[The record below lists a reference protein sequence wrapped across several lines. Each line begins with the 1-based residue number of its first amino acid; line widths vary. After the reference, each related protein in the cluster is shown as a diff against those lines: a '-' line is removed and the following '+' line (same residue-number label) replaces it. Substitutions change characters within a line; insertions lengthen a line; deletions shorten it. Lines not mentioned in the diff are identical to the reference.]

1 MDYSTGLLKD
11 YIERCETT
19 EEFREL
25 LVSISSQKEE
35 WEKVICSIMEE
46 GNLSVSSMAEKCGVS
61 RQAVVK
67 WQKGSI
73 PKSRDLFIRI
83 SLAAGYSL
91 DRVNE
96 FLMKYGRC
104 PALYAKSL
112 EDAVYIFILSSEHID
127 HTYQSYQKITEELKL
142 NMDMTGSG
150 NMDDNWETGA
160 YMQKLTDMDSL
171 AELTGFVSEH
181 AQAFKRQYDKFYA
194 YVRMYIESNLLTDAS
209 SEDSIYALA
218 ERQQWSSSLRRC
230 VSEIN
235 NKKWYPQR
243 NKIISLGIHLNMDV
257 EQLNYM
263 LRLVHISELYA
274 KNPFEGAI
282 IYAMTSAELEDYVGL
297 TGSDLCWYV
306 KNILESLD
314 YSDIEFF
321 LEELPKGQEDAF

>member
-263 LRLVHISELYA
+263 LRLVHMSELYA

>member
-1 MDYSTGLLKD
+1 MDYSTGLLTD

-19 EEFREL
+19 EEFKEL
-25 LVSISSQKEE
+25 LLSIRTQKEV
-35 WEKVICSIMEE
+35 WRKVIQSIMEQ

-61 RQAVVK
+61 RQAVMK

-83 SLAAGYSL
+83 ALAAGYSL
-91 DRVNE
+91 DEVNE

-104 PALYAKSL
+104 PALYARSL
-112 EDAVYIFILSSEHID
+112 EDAVYIFILSSGQIEH
-127 HTYQSYQKITEELKL
+127 SYQAYLEITEELKL
-142 NMDMTGSG
+142 NMDMLDEAEAESR
-150 NMDDNWETGA
+150 WETGA
-160 YMQKLTDMDSL
+160 YMQMLTGMDSL
-171 AELTGFVSEH
+171 TELTEFVLEH
-181 AQAFKRQYDKFYA
+181 AEAFRKQYDKFYA
-194 YVRMYIESNLLTDAS
+194 YVGQYIENNLLSDES

-218 ERQQWSSSLRRC
+218 ERQQWSASLRRC

-257 EQLNYM
+257 EQLNHM
-263 LRLVHISELYA
+263 LKLVHMSELYA
-274 KNPFEGAI
+274 KNPFEGAV
-282 IYAMTSAELEDYVGL
+282 IYAMTSAELDDYVGL

-306 KNILESLD
+306 KSILEKLD

>member
-1 MDYSTGLLKD
+1 MDYSTGTLKD

-19 EEFREL
+19 DEFNEL
-25 LVSISSQKEE
+25 LISISSQKEE
-35 WEKVICSIMEE
+35 WKKVIRSIMEK

-61 RQAVVK
+61 RQAVMK

-83 SLAAGYSL
+83 ALAAEYSL
-91 DRVNE
+91 DEAND
-96 FLMKYGRC
+96 FLMRYGRC

-112 EDAVYIFILSSEHID
+112 EDAIYIFLLSSEHID
-127 HTYQSYQKITEELKL
+127 HTYKSYQKITEELKL
-142 NMDMTGSG
+142 NMNMTRSTD
-150 NMDDNWETGA
+150 MDDSWETGA
-160 YMQKLTDMDSL
+160 YMEMLMDMDSFE
-171 AELTGFVSEH
+171 ELTRFVSDH
-181 AQAFKRQYDKFYA
+181 AEAFKRQYDKLYA
-194 YVRMYIESNLLTDAS
+194 YVRVYIESNLLTDDS

-218 ERQQWSSSLRRC
+218 ERQQWSASLRRC

-243 NKIISLGIHLNMDV
+243 NKIISLGIHLNMDL

-263 LRLVHISELYA
+263 LRLAHMSELYA

-282 IYAMTSAELEDYVGL
+282 IFAMTSAELEDYVGL

>member
-19 EEFREL
+19 EEFKEL
-25 LVSISSQKEE
+25 LVSIGSQKQE
-35 WEKVICSIMEE
+35 WEKVIRSIMEK

-61 RQAVVK
+61 RQAVMK

-73 PKSRDLFIRI
+73 PKTRDLFIRI
-83 SLAAGYSL
+83 ALAADYSL
-91 DRVNE
+91 DKVNE

-142 NMDMTGSG
+142 NMDMIGSEHV
-150 NMDDNWETGA
+150 DDNWETGA
-160 YMQKLTDMDSL
+160 YMQKLTDMESTS
-171 AELTGFVSEH
+171 ELTRFVSEH
-181 AQAFKRQYDKFYA
+181 AEAFRRQYDKFYA
-194 YVRMYIESNLLTDAS
+194 YVRIYIESNLLTDES
-209 SEDSIYALA
+209 SDDSIYALA
-218 ERQQWSSSLRRC
+218 ERQQWSASLRRC

-263 LRLVHISELYA
+263 LRLAHMSELYA